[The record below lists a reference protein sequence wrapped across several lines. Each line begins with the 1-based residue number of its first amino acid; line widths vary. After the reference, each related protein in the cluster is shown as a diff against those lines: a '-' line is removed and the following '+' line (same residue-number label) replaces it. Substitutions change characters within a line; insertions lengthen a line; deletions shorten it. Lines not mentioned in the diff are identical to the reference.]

1 MALLDASDP
10 AHAAPALSALDL
22 GDKRELRI
30 LREGQKNA
38 VWAFGRTRRLF
49 FVTGHARSGTN
60 WLAALLM
67 RHPSIYVDG
76 EYYFQELKRGFDAF
90 RHEPYHRAI
99 REPVRTVAES
109 CFQDTV
115 RLCIAACA
123 IHHPDAEWVGDR
135 TPRPL
140 EVFLPG
146 APHFVIVRDG
156 RDVLVSLSI
165 LEIAVGG
172 PVYQRFASC
181 PALARLRE
189 EFLKD
194 KEFFKKNPD
203 QLLTSE
209 TFTRAIAHDWAA
221 QVRHD
226 YDTIQ
231 KIHAGEIDASVF
243 SITYEELHAD
253 PERHRARMYQFLGL
267 DPAKAMP
274 LTVES
279 ETLPGFR
286 GDNHSSDRRKGV
298 VGDWHTYFSDTAK
311 AWFKQAAGA
320 ELIRAGYE
328 SSNDW

>member
-1 MALLDASDP
+1 MILDFAAEQLA
-10 AHAAPALSALDL
+10 AHPALSALDL
-22 GDKRELRI
+22 GDTRELRI
-30 LREGQKNA
+30 VREGQKNT
-38 VWAFGRTRRLF
+38 VWAFGRVRKLF

-60 WLAALLM
+60 WIAALLM

-90 RHEPYHRAI
+90 RHEAYHRAI

-115 RLCIAACA
+115 RLCIAACS

-146 APHFVIVRDG
+146 APHFVITRDG
-156 RDVLVSLSI
+156 RDVLVSLAI

-172 PVYQRFASC
+172 PVYQEFAHC
-181 PALARLRE
+181 PVLRRLRE

-194 KEFFKKNPD
+194 KEYFKKNPD
-203 QLLTSE
+203 RLLTSE
-209 TFTRAIAHDWAA
+209 PFTQAIAQRWAA
-221 QVRHD
+221 QIRHD
-226 YDTIQ
+226 HDVIE
-231 KIHAGEIDASVF
+231 KIHAGDIDASVF
-243 SITYEELHAD
+243 SITYEALHED

-267 DPAKAMP
+267 DPAKALP

-286 GDNHSSDRRKGV
+286 GDNHTSDRRKGV
-298 VGDWHTYFSDTAK
+298 VGDWHIYFTDTAK
-311 AWFKQAAGA
+311 NWFKQAAGT

-328 SSNDW
+328 PSNDW

>member
-1 MALLDASDP
+1 MALDISSEP
-10 AHAAPALSALDL
+10 TAATPALSALDL

-30 LREGQKNA
+30 LREGQRNT
-38 VWAFGRTRRLF
+38 VWAFGRVRKLF

-76 EYYFQELKRGFDAF
+76 EYYFQDLKAGFDAF
-90 RHEPYHRAI
+90 RREPYHRAI

-115 RLCIAACA
+115 RLCIAACS
-123 IHHPDAEWVGDR
+123 INFPDAEWVGDR

-146 APHFVIVRDG
+146 APHFVIIRDG

-172 PVYQRFASC
+172 PVFREFSHC
-181 PALARLRE
+181 PVLRTLRE
-189 EFLKD
+189 EFLND
-194 KEFFKKNPD
+194 KEFFKKHP
-203 QLLTSE
+203 QRLLSSE
-209 TFTRAIAHDWAA
+209 PFTRAIAHRWAA
-221 QVRHD
+221 QIRHD
-226 YDTIQ
+226 SETIE
-231 KIHAGEIDASVF
+231 KIRSGQIDASVF

-253 PERHRARMYQFLGL
+253 PEAHRARMYQFLGL
-267 DPAKAMP
+267 DPSKSLP

-286 GDNHSSDRRKGV
+286 GDNHASDRRKGV
-298 VGDWHTYFSDTAK
+298 VGDWQNYFTDTAK
-311 AWFKQAAGA
+311 TWFKQAAGEA
-320 ELIRAGYE
+320 LIRAGYE
-328 SSNDW
+328 ASNDW

>member
-1 MALLDASDP
+1 MILDF
-10 AHAAPALSALDL
+10 AAEQLAAPPALSALDL
-22 GDKRELRI
+22 GDTRELRI
-30 LREGQKNA
+30 LREGQKNT
-38 VWAFGRTRRLF
+38 VWAFGRVRKLF

-90 RHEPYHRAI
+90 RHEAYHRAI

-165 LEIAVGG
+165 LEIAGGG
-172 PVYQRFASC
+172 PVYQEFAHC
-181 PALARLRE
+181 PVLRQLRE
-189 EFLKD
+189 EFVKD

-203 QLLTSE
+203 RLLTSE
-209 TFTRAIAHDWAA
+209 PFTRAISRRWAT
-221 QVRHD
+221 QMRRDNDV
-226 YDTIQ
+226 IQ
-231 KIHAGEIDASVF
+231 RIHAGDLDATVF
-243 SITYEELHAD
+243 SVTYEELHAD

-267 DPAKAMP
+267 DPAKALP

-279 ETLPGFR
+279 ETLPGLR

-298 VGDWHTYFSDTAK
+298 VGDWHIYFTDAVR
-311 AWFKQAAGA
+311 AWFKQEAGT

>member
-1 MALLDASDP
+1 MAP
-10 AHAAPALSALDL
+10 VITPEVTHPALSALDL

-30 LREGQKNA
+30 VREGERNS
-38 VWAFGRTRRLF
+38 VWAFGRVRKLF

-67 RHPSIYVDG
+67 RHPSIHVDG

-123 IHHPDAEWVGDR
+123 INFPDAQWVGDR

-146 APHFVIVRDG
+146 APHFVITRDG

-165 LEIAVGG
+165 LEIAVAG
-172 PVYQRFASC
+172 PVFQRFAHC
-181 PALARLRE
+181 PVLTQLRQ
-189 EFLKD
+189 EFLSD
-194 KEFFKKNPD
+194 KELFKKHPER
-203 QLLTSE
+203 LLTSE
-209 TFTRAIAHDWAA
+209 PFTRAIARYWAD

-226 YDTIQ
+226 HDTIE
-231 KIHAGEIDASVF
+231 KIRRGDIDATVF

-253 PERHRARMYQFLGL
+253 PEPHRSRMYQFLGL
-267 DPAKAMP
+267 DPAGALP

-286 GDNHSSDRRKGV
+286 AENHASDRRKGA
-298 VGDWHTYFSDTAK
+298 VGDWHIYFTDTAK
-311 AWFKQAAGA
+311 AWFKAEAGEA
-320 ELIRAGYE
+320 LIRAGYE

>member
-1 MALLDASDP
+1 MILDF
-10 AHAAPALSALDL
+10 AAEQLAAPPALSALDL
-22 GDKRELRI
+22 GDTRELRI
-30 LREGQKNA
+30 LREGQKNT
-38 VWAFGRTRRLF
+38 VWAFGRVRKLF
-49 FVTGHARSGTN
+49 FITGHARSGTN

-90 RHEPYHRAI
+90 RHESYHRAS
-99 REPVRTVAES
+99 REPARTVAES
-109 CFQDTV
+109 CFQDTI

-123 IHHPDAEWVGDR
+123 IDHPNAEWVGDR

-146 APHFVIVRDG
+146 APHFVIIRDG

-172 PVYQRFASC
+172 PVYQEFAHC
-181 PALARLRE
+181 PELRQLRE

-194 KEFFKKNPD
+194 KDFFKKNPGR
-203 QLLTSE
+203 LLSSE
-209 TFTRAIAHDWAA
+209 PFTRAISQRWAA
-221 QVRHD
+221 QMRHD
-226 YDTIQ
+226 LDVMRKIQ
-231 KIHAGEIDASVF
+231 AGDLDATVF
-243 SITYEELHAD
+243 SVTYEELHQN

-267 DPAKAMP
+267 DPAKALP

-286 GDNHSSDRRKGV
+286 SDNHASDRRKGV
-298 VGDWHTYFSDTAK
+298 VGDWHIYFDGPCK
-311 AWFKQAAGA
+311 DWFKQEAGQ

-328 SSNDW
+328 PSNDW